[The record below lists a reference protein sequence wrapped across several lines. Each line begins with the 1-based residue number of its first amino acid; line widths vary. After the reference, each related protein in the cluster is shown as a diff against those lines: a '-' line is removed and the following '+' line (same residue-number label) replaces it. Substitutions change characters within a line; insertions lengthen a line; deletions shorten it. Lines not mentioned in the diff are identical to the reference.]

1 MINLKC
7 IATIFGKADPTCS
20 LVSEFT
26 FLLLKILYKDL
37 YIKKIYKDFCNKI
50 DKNEKIFRK
59 YR

>member
-7 IATIFGKADPTCS
+7 IATIFGKADSTCS

-37 YIKKIYKDFCNKI
+37 YIKIIYYI
-50 DKNEKIFRK
+50 
-59 YR
+59 